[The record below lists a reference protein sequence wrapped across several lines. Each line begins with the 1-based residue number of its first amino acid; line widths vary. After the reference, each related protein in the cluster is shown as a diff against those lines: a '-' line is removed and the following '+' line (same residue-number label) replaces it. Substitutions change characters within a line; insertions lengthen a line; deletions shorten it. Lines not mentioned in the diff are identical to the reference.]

1 MRSCDTG
8 ACLRADPQ
16 PDGSVVVYS
25 TLDPLFRTV
34 RFTAE
39 EWAAHVADLEAAGY
53 RRAIAD
59 LRGVP
64 ELANDVGEVMAESWL
79 DPKFRAA
86 FHAIGRR
93 REDAAREE
101 GRAEA
106 IADLRDT
113 DAVWRWANETGTA
126 SRTIPATGWP
136 HQIHDLADYLE
147 AQTKPAEAPD
157 A

>member
-1 MRSCDTG
+1 MTPQRIHPKPIKESNVRECDTG
-8 ACLRADPQ
+8 ACFRADPQ

-25 TLDPLFRTV
+25 TLNPDRTV

-39 EWAAHVADLEAAGY
+39 EWAVHVADLEAVGY
-53 RRAIAD
+53 RR
-59 LRGVP
+59 
-64 ELANDVGEVMAESWL
+64 
-79 DPKFRAA
+79 
-86 FHAIGRR
+86 
-93 REDAAREE
+93 
-101 GRAEA
+101 A

-147 AQTKPAEAPD
+147 AQTKLAEVRD
-157 A
+157 GRS